1 MVVRAHARAADR
13 AVLADVVGGAVAVD
27 DLAAAAAARA
37 RRVHLIRGLAYAAP
51 GVAGWSLLAL
61 VGVGAGVQIAIALP
75 SWLSGLVGLLG
86 TAFVLVM
93 ASYHVLWW
101 YLFIR
106 CYLRLRHAALTVVLF
121 AGMSVLVLVTATLY
135 YQTRGRWW

>member
-1 MVVRAHARAADR
+1 M
-13 AVLADVVGGAVAVD
+13 AVD